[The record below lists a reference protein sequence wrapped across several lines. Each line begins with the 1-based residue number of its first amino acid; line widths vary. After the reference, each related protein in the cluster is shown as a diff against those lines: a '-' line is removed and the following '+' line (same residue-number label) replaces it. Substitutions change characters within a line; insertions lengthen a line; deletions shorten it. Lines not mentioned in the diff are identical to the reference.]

1 MKPLTQ
7 RQQDVLRYIIGF
19 RESLGIGPTLR
30 EISAANVVCARP
42 GFDAGSTMR
51 SLEKRGAIRR
61 MPFLTRKVEVLEQ
74 LPIPR
79 APDGE
84 PLYFVRIGE
93 GAA

>member
-7 RQQDVLRYIIGF
+7 RQQDVLRYIVGF
-19 RESLGIGPTLR
+19 KESFGIAPNIR
-30 EISAANVVCARP
+30 EISAASVVRAKP

-61 MPFLTRKVEVLEQ
+61 MPFLTRKVEVLEP

-84 PLYFVRIGE
+84 PLYFVRIG
-93 GAA
+93 GQA

>member
-1 MKPLTQ
+1 MTAMTE

-19 RESLGIGPTLR
+19 KESLGIAPSIR
-30 EISAANVVCARP
+30 EISAASVVRAKP
-42 GFDAGSTMR
+42 GFDAGFTVR
-51 SLEKRGAIRR
+51 ALDKRGAIRCA
-61 MPFLTRKVEVLEQ
+61 PYLTRKIEVLEP

-93 GAA
+93 AA